1 MMMKKIA
8 ITFMCVM
15 AILLTACRANMPV
28 AQQSGKEDVA
38 FLLFVSQ
45 SGQYHKKDLTV
56 SVDNTSYVAQGIKLK
71 TSDRRGSQ
79 YTAPTG
85 THQLTVK
92 NSAGEV
98 LYSKKVF
105 LSAQEVKTITLP

>member
-1 MMMKKIA
+1 MKKIA
-8 ITFMCVM
+8 IALICVM
-15 AILLTACRANMPV
+15 AVMLTACRANMPV

-38 FLLFVSQ
+38 YLLFVSQ
-45 SGQYHKKDLTV
+45 NGQYHKKDLTV
-56 SVDNTSYVAQGIKLK
+56 TVDNQTYVAQGIKSK
-71 TSDRRGSQ
+71 TSDRKGSQ

-92 NSAGEV
+92 NSAGEI

-105 LSAQEVKTITLP
+105 LSQQEVKTIMLP

>member
-1 MMMKKIA
+1 MKKLSIVLL
-8 ITFMCVM
+8 CVT
-15 AILLTACRANMPV
+15 AVLLSACRSHLPV

-38 FLLFVSQ
+38 YLLFVSQ
-45 SGQYHKKDLTV
+45 SGEYHKKDLTV
-56 SVDNTSYVAQGIKLK
+56 SVDDQSYTAQGWKAK
-71 TSDRRGSQ
+71 TSNRRGTQ

-92 NSAGEV
+92 DSATGKT

-105 LSAQEVKTITLP
+105 LSQQEVKTITLP

>member
-1 MMMKKIA
+1 MKKIA
-8 ITFMCVM
+8 IIMVCLV
-15 AILLTACRANMPV
+15 AVLLAGCRANMPV

-38 FLLFVSQ
+38 FLLFISQ
-45 SGQYHKKDLTV
+45 NGAYHEQNLIV
-56 SVDNTSYVAQGIKLK
+56 SVDNQTYTAQAIRSKD
-71 TSDRRGSQ
+71 SDRKGSQ

-105 LSAQEVKTITLP
+105 LSAQEVKSIMLP